1 LRYFIELSYNG
12 NAYHGWQIQRNAHT
26 VQKELNLALE
36 ICCRNKS
43 ETVGSGSTDAG
54 VHAKQ
59 QVCHVDVDK
68 PLDTGET
75 IYKLNTLLP
84 HDIAVTD
91 VYRVSSSAHARFD
104 AVLRSYEYHLTSL
117 KDPFEIDTSYYF
129 RQPLDLT
136 AMNDACKLILGEKDF
151 KSFCKSRTSVDH
163 FNCNIKEAYWK
174 MHNGRHCFFVSANR
188 FLRGMV
194 RALVGT
200 ILDIGTGKINV
211 DQFEEILES
220 GDRRRA
226 GRSVPAHGLFLTSVK
241 YPRKILNKT

>member
-1 LRYFIELSYNG
+1 MRYFIELSYNG

-36 ICCRNKS
+36 ICCRSKV
-43 ETVGSGSTDAG
+43 ETVGSGRTDTG

-59 QVCHVDVDK
+59 QVCHLDVDEA
-68 PLDTGET
+68 LDIGKT

-84 HDIAVTD
+84 EDIAVTD
-91 VYRVSSSAHARFD
+91 VYRVSSAAHARFD
-104 AVLRSYEYHLTSL
+104 AVLRNYEYHLTSL
-117 KDPFEIDTSYYF
+117 KDPFEINTSYYF

-151 KSFCKSRTSVDH
+151 KSFCKSRTSVEH
-163 FNCNIKEAYWK
+163 FKCNIRKANWK
-174 MHNGRHCFFVSANR
+174 TQNGKHCFFVSANR

-200 ILDIGTGKINV
+200 MLDIGTGKISV
-211 DQFEEILES
+211 GQFEEIIES
-220 GDRRRA
+220 GDRRCA
-226 GRSVPAHGLFLTSVK
+226 GRSVPAHGLFLTRVK
-241 YPRKILNKT
+241 YPRRILNYT